1 MHERS
6 ESEQSA
12 HEATQMVD
20 NSSCCLEDT
29 YEQRSSQEM
38 AQPAVNVQK
47 DAEASRQPEPARQE
61 RMQEIEQLPSKTK
74 QVIQE
79 VKQKVEEV
87 RQPVKQALIIQERQE
102 NSPSPSKKR
111 LSKDYLKG
119 DSIFDILNARAKA
132 LLDKRQRTE

>member
-1 MHERS
+1 M
-6 ESEQSA
+6 
-12 HEATQMVD
+12 
-20 NSSCCLEDT
+20 
-29 YEQRSSQEM
+29 
-38 AQPAVNVQK
+38 
-47 DAEASRQPEPARQE
+47 
-61 RMQEIEQLPSKTK
+61 
-74 QVIQE
+74 IQE